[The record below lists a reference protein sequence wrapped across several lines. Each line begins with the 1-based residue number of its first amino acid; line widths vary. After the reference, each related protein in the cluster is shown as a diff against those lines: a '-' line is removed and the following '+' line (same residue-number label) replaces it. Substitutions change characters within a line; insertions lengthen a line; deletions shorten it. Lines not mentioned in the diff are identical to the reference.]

1 MQPTPELS
9 RSGAWNPLPLAI
21 IAALTGYAIFLFAP
35 QVLNDGDTYQHITTG
50 KWILQHGA
58 IPLVD
63 PFSYSFA
70 GAPWVAHEWLSE
82 LFMALA
88 FRAGGWDG
96 ILVLCGAA
104 LALTL
109 AMMTWHLS
117 RWLDFL
123 PTLVLLILGAACT
136 SPSLLARPHILVLP
150 VLELWTA
157 GLLLAR
163 SRGGA
168 PSPLLLPLMLLWANM
183 HGSFVFGL
191 ALAVP
196 LALEAAT
203 GAEGS
208 GPRAL
213 REWGLFIA
221 AAVIASLA
229 TPHFWRGLLF
239 PFQLMQMQQLSH
251 VGEWQAPD
259 FQHLQPIELGLMALL
274 YVALS
279 RGIRLPVPRVLILIG
294 LLHLA
299 LQHLRHQ
306 SLAGLVGA
314 LVLAEPLGR
323 SFAQAPALPAV
334 APRRRRPL
342 AVAAGLAAVLAL
354 TGLRMAFPAAR
365 TDDAASPVSALAH
378 VPAEIA
384 RMPVFN
390 DYSFGGYLIFKGVRP
405 FIDPRADMY
414 GDAFLAAYG
423 AVALRPTR
431 AGFETMAD
439 KYAIRWTILSAG
451 SPLLS
456 VLDGMPGWRRLYA
469 DKVAVVHIR
478 TDTAPGG

>member
-1 MQPTPELS
+1 MPALS
-9 RSGAWNPLPLAI
+9 RSDAWDPLPLAI

-50 KWILQHGA
+50 EWILQHGA
-58 IPLVD
+58 IPRVD
-63 PFSYSFA
+63 PFSASFG

-82 LFMALA
+82 VLMALA

-96 ILVLCGAA
+96 ILMLFGAA

-109 AMMTWHLS
+109 AMMTFHLA
-117 RWLDFL
+117 RWLERL

-150 VLELWTA
+150 LLELWTA

-168 PSPLLLPLMLLWANM
+168 PSPLLLPLMLVWANM

-191 ALAVP
+191 ALTVP
-196 LALEAAT
+196 LALEAVT

-208 GPRAL
+208 PRRAL
-213 REWGLFIA
+213 RGWGLFIA
-221 AAVIASLA
+221 GSLVAALA
-229 TPHFWRGLLF
+229 TPHVWRGLLF
-239 PFQLMQMQQLSH
+239 PFQLMQMRQLSH

-259 FQHLQPIELGLMALL
+259 FQHLQPIELALVALL
-274 YVALS
+274 YVTLS
-279 RGIRLPVPRVLILIG
+279 RGIRLPVPRILILIG

-323 SFAQAPALPAV
+323 AFAQAPEAFAA
-334 APRRRRPL
+334 APRRNPPL
-342 AVAAGLAAVLAL
+342 AWPGAGLAVLLAVTVLRAANPAL
-354 TGLRMAFPAAR
+354 RS
-365 TDDAASPVSALAH
+365 DDAVSPVSALAH

-384 RMPVFN
+384 RTPVFN
-390 DYSFGGYLIFKGVRP
+390 DYSFAGYLIFNGVHP
-405 FIDPRADMY
+405 LIDPRADMY

-423 AVALRPTR
+423 AVTSQPTR
-431 AGFETMAD
+431 EGFAAMAQ
-439 KYAIRWTILSAG
+439 KYGVRWTILSAG
-451 SPLLS
+451 SPLVS
-456 VLDGMPGWRRLYA
+456 VLDAMPGWRRFYA
-469 DKVAVVHIR
+469 DKIAVVHVR
-478 TDTAPGG
+478 TDAVP

>member
-1 MQPTPELS
+1 MQPTPETC

-35 QVLNDGDTYQHITTG
+35 QVLNDGDTYQHITAG
-50 KWILQHGA
+50 EWFLQHRA

-82 LFMALA
+82 LLMALA

-96 ILVLCGAA
+96 ILILFGAA

-109 AMMTWHLS
+109 GMMTWHLS

-183 HGSFVFGL
+183 HGSFAFGL
-191 ALAVP
+191 ALTLP
-196 LALEAAT
+196 LALEAA
-203 GAEGS
+203 AEAERS
-208 GPRAL
+208 AL
-213 REWGLFIA
+213 RGWGLFMV
-221 AAVIASLA
+221 AAVIAALA

-274 YVALS
+274 YVTLS
-279 RGIRLPVPRVLILIG
+279 RGIRLPVPRVLILMG

-306 SLAGLVGA
+306 SLAELVGA

-323 SFAQAPALPAV
+323 AFAQASGPPAV
-334 APRRRRPL
+334 LPRRNRPR
-342 AVAAGLAAVLAL
+342 AVAAGLAVVLAL
-354 TGLRMAFPAAR
+354 TGLRVAFPAAR

-384 RMPVFN
+384 RLPVFN

-423 AVALRPTR
+423 AVVLRPR
-431 AGFETMAD
+431 REGFETMAE
-439 KYAIRWTILSAG
+439 KYGVRWTILSAG
-451 SPLLS
+451 SPLLG
-456 VLDGMPGWRRLYA
+456 VLDAMPGWRRLYA
-469 DKVAVVHIR
+469 DRVAVVHVR
-478 TDTAPGG
+478 TDAGP